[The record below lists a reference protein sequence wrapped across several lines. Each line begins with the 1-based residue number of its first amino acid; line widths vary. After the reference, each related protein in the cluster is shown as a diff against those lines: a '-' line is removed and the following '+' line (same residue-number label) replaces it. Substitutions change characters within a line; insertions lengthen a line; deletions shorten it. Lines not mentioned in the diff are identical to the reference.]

1 MRRFRFKGEAERLA
15 PGSASPPNLGTPDM
29 GLPSLSVLSPNSV
42 LGMPNGV
49 EPPRP
54 LGPMFAESSVLTRS
68 GLEIQSGDPG
78 LSRRLDDCADH
89 GVIALHGRSV
99 PGYGAVIAEIAVGP
113 SGVYLIDVKHC
124 RSSNQAEGHELS
136 SSRKLA
142 PKSLLSGRERTRIM
156 TKMAWQMEVVRSVLD
171 GLPDARVA
179 AGQPM
184 LALVGAK
191 WGPRRSPLLVDGIY
205 VAWPAKI
212 AKYVSRGGTL
222 SRSSIARI
230 AERLAAELPSV
241 TNGAALQR

>member
-1 MRRFRFKGEAERLA
+1 MFVD
-15 PGSASPPNLGTPDM
+15 SAI
-29 GLPSLSVLSPNSV
+29 
-42 LGMPNGV
+42 
-49 EPPRP
+49 
-54 LGPMFAESSVLTRS
+54 LTSAGRDFPT
-68 GLEIQSGDPG
+68 GDPG
-78 LSRRLDDCADH
+78 LSRRLDDCADE

-124 RSSNQAEGHELS
+124 RSNNQPDGHSHTS
-136 SSRKLA
+136 SHKLA
-142 PKSLLSGRERTRIM
+142 PRSLLSGREWTRLM

-184 LALVGAK
+184 LALVDAK
-191 WGPRRSPLLVDGIY
+191 WGPRRAPLLIDGIY
-205 VAWPAKI
+205 VAWPARI
-212 AKYVSRGGTL
+212 AKCVSRGGAL
-222 SRSSIARI
+222 SRSSIERI